1 MEAEAV
7 KGPGKKRENRK
18 GPFPQRPLKAL
29 FKTDSQT
36 QCIKDTKK
44 YCKKESFLVV
54 FQNTVYLW
62 IGSTK

>member
-36 QCIKDTKK
+36 QCTKK
-44 YCKKESFLVV
+44 IL
-54 FQNTVYLW
+54 
-62 IGSTK
+62 